1 MGMGAR
7 LRAVHVSRRAR
18 GIVFALLGSSVLS
31 LALLALRMLA
41 RDNATYGFLA
51 WNLFLAWIPLL
62 LAAAVVT
69 AWRWGLRISVVPLLA
84 LWLLFFP
91 NAPYVITDFVHL
103 RDIGG
108 MPRWFDVLLIG
119 SFAATSLALGFVSL
133 HLVQNLIRATL
144 GVAWS
149 WVAALTVIALS
160 GVGIYLGR
168 VEQLNSW
175 DVLDPTRLRAA
186 LHAAAEQDHRV
197 LLTVFLTCVL
207 AAAYVVGQQFA
218 ARRAR

>member
-1 MGMGAR
+1 M
-7 LRAVHVSRRAR
+7 L
-18 GIVFALLGSSVLS
+18 ALLGSSAFS
-31 LALLALRMLA
+31 LALLALRMLE

-62 LAAAVVT
+62 LAVAAVT
-69 AWRWGLRISVVPLLA
+69 AWRWGLRLSVVPLLA

-91 NAPYVITDFVHL
+91 NAPYVVTDFVHL

-108 MPRWFDVLLIG
+108 MPRWFDVAMLG
-119 SFAATSLALGFVSL
+119 SFAVTSLALGFVSL
-133 HLVQNLIRATL
+133 YLVQNLIRARL

-149 WVAALTVIALS
+149 WFGALGAIALS

-175 DVLDPTRLRAA
+175 DVLDPERLRDA
-186 LHAAAEQDHRV
+186 LAAAAAQDRRV
-197 LLTVFLTCVL
+197 FLTVFLTCVL
-207 AAAYVVGQQFA
+207 AAGYVVGQRFA
-218 ARRAR
+218 ARRARSR

>member
-1 MGMGAR
+1 
-7 LRAVHVSRRAR
+7 VSRRAR

>member
-1 MGMGAR
+1 
-7 LRAVHVSRRAR
+7 VSRRAR

-160 GVGIYLGR
+160 GVGVYLGR